1 MSAVRRDNRS
11 ATSKAAAAAAAV
23 LWAVAACSS
32 NGSMSTSTSIAAPS
46 IGTATSTPASRDC
59 APESGN
65 RVRIYSGD
73 ITCADAYAI
82 AGRYDFKLGPKYQ
95 QIKSVDTWTCQTSTA
110 DLRPMILSCISDQ
123 KAEFDVS
130 TVS

>member
-1 MSAVRRDNRS
+1 MSAIRRVNRS
-11 ATSKAAAAAAAV
+11 ATSKGAVAAAAV
-23 LWAVAACSS
+23 LWALAGCSS
-32 NGSMSTSTSIAAPS
+32 NGSMSTSTSVASPS
-46 IGTATSTPASRDC
+46 IGTATSPPAAKDC

-65 RVRIYSGD
+65 KVRIYSGD
-73 ITCADAYAI
+73 ISCADAYAI
-82 AGRYDFKLGPKYQ
+82 AARYDFKLGPKYQ